1 MLLTT
6 CVVRRVQLVSCWT
19 RQLDYNYFDRCPI
32 VGNHPY
38 HRNFLM
44 AAGSVGHGAH
54 FAPAVGR
61 YLNELIID
69 GEFRT
74 INLSPLTFD
83 RVLDDEPITERLVI

>member
-1 MLLTT
+1 MHNRPCRVLLAA
-6 CVVRRVQLVSCWT
+6 CVVRRVQLVSYWT

-32 VGNHPY
+32 DGNHPY
-38 HRNFLM
+38 HRNFVM
-44 AAGSVGHGAH
+44 AADSVGHGAH

-74 INLSPLTFD
+74 IVESTVYFCTVYLT
-83 RVLDDEPITERLVI
+83 V